1 MASATTLHESEVGAN
16 ESFGA
21 FRFNLSTSS
30 NLNDGAEGTP
40 AIPEFV
46 DPSPPPPTGTD
57 SWFKWMTKLVFR
69 HQGKIAVLE
78 TRIAALNTQAAV
90 DRAKLPLTVQ
100 KLPRLKP
107 KLPLFKPNVLLT
119 DFNLKQ
125 RFFEWRARY
134 SSCRITARAALQGR
148 VCGLEKNRFE

>member
-90 DRAKLPLTVQ
+90 DRAQ
-100 KLPRLKP
+100 AAA
-107 KLPLFKPNVLLT
+107 
-119 DFNLKQ
+119 D
-125 RFFEWRARY
+125 RAK
-134 SSCRITARAALQGR
+134 IAALETQAAAFQTERAADRLQFEAALLR
-148 VCGLEKNRFE
+148 MESQIQFMQNNCTCGASRQGVRA